1 MKAPVNIDEYAKRLP
16 LDIEELREEK
26 LPEAFVN
33 RLVRLRGL
41 YTYWLQFPA
50 KTTADLVQYDEQ
62 MFKTRK
68 TQAYEDIQLVK
79 ALIGDLQQSTKEFWR
94 WRINTMI
101 IEDHKAARRAGE
113 WRAAATMQKNLIL
126 NNKTDKDD
134 PIDLQ
139 LEQIIPQNFEMS
151 DNISIVIPDAKK
163 TSRKKIEDML
173 RKYGRK
179 EGMTIDNADFEVVG
193 DNSADL

>member
-26 LPEAFVN
+26 LPEAFIN
-33 RLVRLRGL
+33 RLVRLRAL
-41 YTYWLQFPA
+41 YTYWIQFPS
-50 KTTADLVQYDEQ
+50 KNTADLVQYDEQ

-79 ALIGDLQQSTKEFWR
+79 AIIGDLQQSTKEFWR

-101 IEDHKAARRAGE
+101 MEDHKAARRAGQ

-163 TSRKKIEDML
+163 ISRRKIEDML

-179 EGMTIDNADFEVVG
+179 DGMTIDNADFEEVG
-193 DNSADL
+193 DS